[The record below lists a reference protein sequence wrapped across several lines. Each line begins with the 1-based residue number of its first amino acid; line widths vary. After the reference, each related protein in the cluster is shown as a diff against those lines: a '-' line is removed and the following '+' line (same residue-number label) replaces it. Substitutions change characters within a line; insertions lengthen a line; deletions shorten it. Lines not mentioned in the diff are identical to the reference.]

1 MNGMKKFYMKPSI
14 EVDIY
19 SLDTSIASHCG
30 IVVHNGPA
38 IGNYEECDDYHDPF
52 GSEGASIMNNKPVHN
67 VQFYEDT
74 NCDCYTTGGD
84 YGYWTS

>member
-1 MNGMKKFYMKPSI
+1 MKRIYAAPNLEI
-14 EVDIY
+14 EQY
-19 SLDTSIASHCG
+19 ELDVNIASHCG
-30 IVVHNGPA
+30 IVVQNGPA
-38 IGNYEECDDYHDPF
+38 MGNHSQCADYQDPF
-52 GSEGASIMNNKPVHN
+52 VLRPGKLEAKSGPHN

>member
-1 MNGMKKFYMKPSI
+1 MKKTYVAPNLEI
-14 EVDIY
+14 ERY
-19 SLDTSIASHCG
+19 ELDASIASHCG

-38 IGNYEECDDYHDPF
+38 LGNHHLCDDYNDPF
-52 GSEGASIMNNKPVHN
+52 ATSGASTYALPHN

>member
-1 MNGMKKFYMKPSI
+1 MKKVYEAPSI
-14 EVDIY
+14 VFEEY
-19 SLDTSIASHCG
+19 ELDSNIASNCG
-30 IVVHNGPA
+30 IVVSNGPA
-38 IGNYEECDDYHDPF
+38 AGTHSPCEDYLEKDPF
-52 GSEGASIMNNKPVHN
+52 EAEGISLYGVHN

>member
-1 MNGMKKFYMKPSI
+1 MKKTYQRPAMDV
-14 EVDIY
+14 ETY
-19 SLDTSIASHCG
+19 SLDMSIASHCG
-30 IVVHNGPA
+30 IVVSNGPA
-38 IGNYEECDDYHDPF
+38 MGEHQPCDDYLDPF
-52 GSEGASIMNNKPVHN
+52 DGVATFDRRPHN

>member
-1 MNGMKKFYMKPSI
+1 MKQVYEAPDL
-14 EVDIY
+14 ELEEYELNAD
-19 SLDTSIASHCG
+19 IASHCG
-30 IVVHNGPA
+30 IVVHNGPE
-38 IGNYEECDDYHDPF
+38 IGIHKLCNDYKDPF
-52 GSEGASIMNNKPVHN
+52 SSYSLRSSEPVYN

>member
-1 MNGMKKFYMKPSI
+1 MKKIYKAPILEI
-14 EVDIY
+14 EQY
-19 SLDTSIASHCG
+19 ELDGNIASNCG
-30 IVVHNGPA
+30 IVVSNGPA
-38 IGNYEECDDYHDPF
+38 LGAHEQCDNYEDPF
-52 GSEGASIMNNKPVHN
+52 DISAYSVPTRGPYN

>member
-1 MNGMKKFYMKPSI
+1 MKKIYEAPDLEI
-14 EVDIY
+14 ETY
-19 SLDTSIASHCG
+19 ELDANIASHCG
-30 IVVHNGPA
+30 IVVSNGPA
-38 IGNYEECDDYHDPF
+38 MGEHEECDDYLDPF
-52 GSEGASIMNNKPVHN
+52 GATTFSLDRSGPVYN

>member
-1 MNGMKKFYMKPSI
+1 MKKLYEAPEVEI
-14 EVDIY
+14 ELY
-19 SLDTSIASHCG
+19 ELDKSIASHCG
-30 IVVHNGPA
+30 IVVHNGPEM
-38 IGNYEECDDYHDPF
+38 GNHDQCDDYGDPF
-52 GSEGASIMNNKPVHN
+52 AAARSSTYGAGPYN

>member
-1 MNGMKKFYMKPSI
+1 MKKVYTAPKIVI
-14 EVDIY
+14 EYY

-30 IVVHNGPA
+30 IVVSNGPEL
-38 IGNYEECDDYHDPF
+38 GNHRQCSDYIDPF
-52 GSEGASIMNNKPVHN
+52 STFSARSGPYN

>member
-1 MNGMKKFYMKPSI
+1 MNGMKKLYIKPSV

-19 SLDTSIASHCG
+19 SLDTSIASNCG

-38 IGNYEECDDYHDPF
+38 MENHEQCSDYGDPF
-52 GSEGASIMNNKPVHN
+52 AGAGASIMSNEPVHN

-74 NCDCYTTGGD
+74 NCDCYTSGGD
-84 YGYWTS
+84 YGYWMS

>member
-1 MNGMKKFYMKPSI
+1 M
-14 EVDIY
+14 
-19 SLDTSIASHCG
+19 
-30 IVVHNGPA
+30 
-38 IGNYEECDDYHDPF
+38 GNHDQCDDYGDPF
-52 GSEGASIMNNKPVHN
+52 AARAATYGAGPYN

>member
-1 MNGMKKFYMKPSI
+1 MKKLYIKPSV

-19 SLDTSIASHCG
+19 SLDTSIASASHCG
-30 IVVHNGPA
+30 IVVSNGPEL
-38 IGNYEECDDYHDPF
+38 GNHKLCDDYKDKDPF
-52 GSEGASIMNNKPVHN
+52 GGANASIMSSTPKN

>member
-1 MNGMKKFYMKPSI
+1 MKKTYVAPNLEI
-14 EVDIY
+14 ERY
-19 SLDTSIASHCG
+19 ELDASIASHCG
-30 IVVHNGPA
+30 IVVSNGPA
-38 IGNYEECDDYHDPF
+38 LGAHEPCQDYKDPF
-52 GSEGASIMNNKPVHN
+52 AASSASYALPHN